1 MCAISLDIGTS
12 SIKASVI
19 DVSGKVLFHKR
30 VFFVVVLTA
39 SSLYNYFIKELEE
52 AIHYCTINNFHVLGI
67 SVSGNGPSIISVSR
81 FGRNEDMLL
90 MWNDGNSESLS
101 TSNSIFAPRLNLFKK
116 KHKISYD
123 NSLFIL
129 PLVEYLLFRL
139 GGKPVTLLPEK
150 RFETFYWKEDDLKA
164 IDFDKKLLLPFVEL
178 GHRVGSYKNIPL
190 FAGPPDYIAAL
201 IGTNTLEDL
210 SACDIAGSSE
220 GINISTL
227 KKPRS
232 VPSNIRVMPS
242 VVPNLW
248 TVAVLFKDAGTRFSN
263 AVKNLKYDFRS
274 NDLEEKFKEVMEIIS
289 KCYYLNKKIEEVN
302 KEFVGIYNIVI
313 DILNS
318 LKTSFE
324 ELEKLTNFS
333 GSYALSG
340 GHAKNELYIDMKS
353 FVTKKSFMLLN
364 HADGELLG
372 NAIIVFYK
380 TGIYSSLEEAARE
393 TIKVTKIWK
402 DNQTFRIST

>member
-1 MCAISLDIGTS
+1 MDHL
-12 SIKASVI
+12 
-19 DVSGKVLFHKR
+19 LFL
-30 VFFVVVLTA
+30 FLG
-39 SSLYNYFIKELEE
+39 LEE
-52 AIHYCTINNFHVLGI
+52 MKICFLCGMMEIVKAYPLRIQYLLLVLVF
-67 SVSGNGPSIISVSR
+67 S
-81 FGRNEDMLL
+81 
-90 MWNDGNSESLS
+90 
-101 TSNSIFAPRLNLFKK
+101 KK

-190 FAGPPDYIAAL
+190 FAGPPDYVAAL

-372 NAIIVFYK
+372 NAIVVFYK
-380 TGIYSSLEEAARE
+380 TGIYSSLKEAARE